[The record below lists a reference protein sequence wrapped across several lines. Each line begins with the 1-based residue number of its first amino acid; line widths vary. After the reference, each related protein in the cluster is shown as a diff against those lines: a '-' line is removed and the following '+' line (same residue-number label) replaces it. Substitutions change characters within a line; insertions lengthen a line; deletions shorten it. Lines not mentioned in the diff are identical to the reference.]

1 MKTFS
6 AMSIPDKR
14 LTMQAYEQLRSM
26 YKTITEKPGN
36 LPMEIRE
43 KILQQTRR
51 LQQLMDALEIEILSE

>member
-26 YKTITEKPGN
+26 YKTITDKPGN

-43 KILQQTRR
+43 KILQQSRR

>member
-26 YKTITEKPGN
+26 YKTITDKPGN

>member
-1 MKTFS
+1 MRTFS
-6 AMSIPDKR
+6 AMSLPDKR

-26 YKTITEKPGN
+26 YRTITEKPGN
-36 LPMEIRE
+36 LPIEIRE

>member
-26 YKTITEKPGN
+26 YRTITEKPGN
-36 LPMEIRE
+36 LPIEMRE

>member
-14 LTMQAYEQLRSM
+14 LTLQAYEQLRSM
-26 YKTITEKPGN
+26 YRTITEKPGN
-36 LPMEIRE
+36 LPIEIRE

-51 LQQLMDALEIEILSE
+51 LQQLMDALEAEILSE

>member
-36 LPMEIRE
+36 LPMEIRD
-43 KILQQTRR
+43 KLSQQTRR

>member
-6 AMSIPDKR
+6 AMSLPDKR

-26 YKTITEKPGN
+26 YRTITDKPGN

>member
-26 YKTITEKPGN
+26 SRTITEKPGN
-36 LPMEIRE
+36 LPLEIRE

>member
-1 MKTFS
+1 MRTFS
-6 AMSIPDKR
+6 AMSLPDKR

-26 YKTITEKPGN
+26 YRTITEKPGN
-36 LPMEIRE
+36 LPLEIRE